1 MSNTMNTPPLIL
13 CQHLYKS
20 YQLGKIVVPALH
32 DINLNIARGEYIAIL
47 GPSGSGKSTLM
58 NLIGCLDTPTSGEYY
73 LDGQDVSALSSD
85 KLSSVRNQQIGF
97 IFQNFNLLGHSS
109 ALDNVALP
117 LLYRNIDVHERKER
131 AFNMLKRVGLGNRTH
146 HLPNE
151 LSGGQRQRVAIARAL
166 ITNPNVILADEPTG
180 NLDSHTGSEIIA
192 MFENLAAQGKTII
205 IVTHDNTL
213 ASRTHRIIEIRD
225 GMVEI

>member
-1 MSNTMNTPPLIL
+1 
-13 CQHLYKS
+13 
-20 YQLGKIVVPALH
+20 
-32 DINLNIARGEYIAIL
+32 
-47 GPSGSGKSTLM
+47 M

-73 LDGQDVSALSSD
+73 LDGQDVSSLSSD

-131 AFNMLKRVGLGNRTH
+131 AFDMLKRVGLGNRTH

-180 NLDSHTGSEIIA
+180 NLDSHTGSEIVT

>member
-1 MSNTMNTPPLIL
+1 MNTVPLIQ

-20 YQLGKIVVPALH
+20 YQLGKMVVPALH
-32 DINLNIARGEYIAIL
+32 DINLNIARGEYMAIL

-58 NLIGCLDTPTSGEYY
+58 NLLGCLDTPTSGKYF
-73 LDGQDVSALSSD
+73 LDGHDVSSLSQD
-85 KLSSVRNQQIGF
+85 QLSAVRNQQIGF

-117 LLYRNIDVHERKER
+117 LLYRNIEVHERKER
-131 AFNMLKRVGLGNRTH
+131 AFEMLKRVGLGNRTH

-192 MFENLAAQGKTII
+192 MFEYLAAQGKTII
-205 IVTHDNTL
+205 IVTHDNNL
-213 ASRTHRIIEIRD
+213 ANRTHRIIEIRD
-225 GMVEI
+225 GMIEI

>member
-1 MSNTMNTPPLIL
+1 MNTTPLIV
-13 CQHLYKS
+13 CKNLYKS
-20 YQLGKIVVPALH
+20 YHLGKIVVPALH
-32 DINLNIARGEYIAIL
+32 DINLSISRGEYLSIL

-58 NLIGCLDTPTSGEYY
+58 NLLGCLDTPTSGKYF
-73 LDGQDVSALSSD
+73 LDGDDVSTLTGD
-85 KLSSVRNQQIGF
+85 QLSSVRNKQIGF
-97 IFQNFNLLGHSS
+97 IFQNFNLLGNNS

-117 LLYRNIDVHERKER
+117 LLYRNISVQERKDS
-131 AFNMLKRVGLGNRTH
+131 AFEMLKRVGLGHRTH
-146 HLPNE
+146 HLPSE

-192 MFENLAAQGKTII
+192 MFENLASQGKTII

-213 ASRTHRIIEIRD
+213 ASRTHRIVAIRD
-225 GMVEI
+225 GMIDLT